1 MKTSILEQ
9 NEISS
14 GVVEL
19 VQRLVD
25 MISWPDRRQA
35 MADVTN
41 TLLNGKTRVAEDVF
55 GWGRTAV
62 SLGMNELQTGIVCVN
77 DLSKR
82 RKPTTEEKYPELV
95 VDIRRIVDFG
105 EPSASEFAHT
115 LLLHEDDGEGRTF
128 RTAEEGMARGKGSRR
143 AYLVQYFEPPKLPTS
158 SCDQNSSPKK
168 TEYTDA
174 IFDNVKLINAAA
186 DADPEA
192 IRISVDTKATV
203 NIGPYSRGGL
213 SRGIQAVKAADHD
226 MMLKEKLVPG
236 GILETDNGKAF
247 LFFTASNKT
256 SDFLTD
262 GIELWWKANQKR
274 LSTVK
279 RIVVNM
285 DNGPECS
292 GHRSQFLQRMVEFS
306 DREQVEVRL
315 IYYPPY
321 HSKYNAIERY
331 WGGLERSWN
340 GYLLDSVETVL
351 KRASNFMW
359 RNVQATVTIL
369 ASIYEKGI
377 KLNAKRKIELEH
389 RLQRSKQ
396 LPWWDITICPITVH

>member
-1 MKTSILEQ
+1 M
-9 NEISS
+9 
-14 GVVEL
+14 
-19 VQRLVD
+19 
-25 MISWPDRRQA
+25 
-35 MADVTN
+35 
-41 TLLNGKTRVAEDVF
+41 
-55 GWGRTAV
+55 
-62 SLGMNELQTGIVCVN
+62 
-77 DLSKR
+77 
-82 RKPTTEEKYPELV
+82 
-95 VDIRRIVDFG
+95 
-105 EPSASEFAHT
+105 
-115 LLLHEDDGEGRTF
+115 
-128 RTAEEGMARGKGSRR
+128 
-143 AYLVQYFEPPKLPTS
+143 
-158 SCDQNSSPKK
+158 
-168 TEYTDA
+168 
-174 IFDNVKLINAAA
+174 KLINAEA

-247 LFFTASNKT
+247 LFFTTSNKT

-262 GIELWWKANQKR
+262 GIELWWEANQER

-279 RIVVNM
+279 RIVINM
-285 DNGPECS
+285 DNGPEGS

-351 KRASNFMW
+351 RRASSFLW
-359 RNVQATVTIL
+359 RKVQSTVTIMTDV
-369 ASIYEKGI
+369 YEKGI
-377 KLNAKRKIELEH
+377 KLNAKRKIELERRLH
-389 RLQRSKQ
+389 RSQQ
-396 LPWWDITICPITVH
+396 LPWWDITIRPITVHL

>member
-1 MKTSILEQ
+1 MGANGRHIGHERTANGHCMRERSVEAAKT
-9 NEISS
+9 NDGGEISTV
-14 GVVEL
+14 GGGYTE
-19 VQRLVD
+19 
-25 MISWPDRRQA
+25 DR
-35 MADVTN
+35 
-41 TLLNGKTRVAEDVF
+41 G
-55 GWGRTAV
+55 
-62 SLGMNELQTGIVCVN
+62 
-77 DLSKR
+77 
-82 RKPTTEEKYPELV
+82 
-95 VDIRRIVDFG
+95 FG

-115 LLLHEDDGEGRTF
+115 ILLHEDDRESRTVRAAGER
-128 RTAEEGMARGKGSRR
+128 MAGGESSRR
-143 AYLVQYFEPPKLPTS
+143 AHPFQYLKPPRLPTS
-158 SCDQNSSPKK
+158 ACGQNSGPKK

-174 IFDNVKLINAAA
+174 IFDNVKRINAAA

-236 GILETDNGKAF
+236 GILEPDNGKTF

-262 GIELWWKANQKR
+262 GIELWWKTNHERLSSVKR
-274 LSTVK
+274 L
-279 RIVVNM
+279 VVNM

-306 DREQVEVRL
+306 DREEVEVRL

-351 KRASNFMW
+351 RRAASFLW
-359 RNVQATVTIL
+359 RKVQATVTL
-369 ASIYEKGI
+369 MTSVYEKGI
-377 KLNAKRKIELEH
+377 KLNAKRKSELER
-389 RLQRSKQ
+389 RLQRSEQ
-396 LPWWDITICPITVH
+396 LPWWDITIRPITVHS